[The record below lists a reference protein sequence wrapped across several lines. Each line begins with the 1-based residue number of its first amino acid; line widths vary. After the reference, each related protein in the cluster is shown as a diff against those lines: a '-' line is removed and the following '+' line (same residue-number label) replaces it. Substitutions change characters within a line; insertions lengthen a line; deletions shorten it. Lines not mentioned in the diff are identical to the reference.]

1 MTKLAYL
8 LLLFGTATVIL
19 ACRKPNLE
27 KPLDHAPGGKSD
39 VIRVVAGAPGDRPTA
54 SQIEEAIRL
63 AHELLRQ
70 KSLLTGWTLVD
81 TTDRNQIFPRISD
94 QLALSDI
101 RVTGVAK
108 KEGVADV
115 PWSCIMTVRG
125 SEIEWYSIDIEG
137 THPHYE
143 NRDGIPLIEE

>member
-81 TTDRNQIFPRISD
+81 TTDRHQVFLRIDD
-94 QLALSDI
+94 QLALPI
-101 RVTGVAK
+101 IYVTGIAK
-108 KEGVADV
+108 KKGNEDV
-115 PWSCIMTVRG
+115 PWSCLMTVRG
-125 SEIEWYSIDIEG
+125 SEIDWDSIDIEG
-137 THPHYE
+137 PNPQSY
-143 NRDGIPLIEE
+143 NKKGIPRVVH